1 MRASYSSAC
10 VEVDVDARRRR
21 CTHTHTL
28 TNAYHRNFVPVLLVN
43 STVISN
49 YNNTFAH

>member
-28 TNAYHRNFVPVLLVN
+28 MNTRTIEILSQSSWLILL
-43 STVISN
+43 
-49 YNNTFAH
+49 